1 MSFSGRSP
9 FEFTYKTTIAFIL
22 STFSEKFSIRRF
34 CFTKKDD
41 FGIIMIQA
49 SHGLRRTTMKD
60 ELYEKTEYALSLIRE
75 GNDAGVDLL
84 YSFMGKIMFMIARGV
99 VRDACLAEDVVQES
113 FLKIVKNIDRYKKG
127 TNAYSWVCRIVRNTA
142 LNALK
147 SSQNRPTE
155 DIDEFFGLSDGA
167 DLEEKTTTRLLA
179 EKLMNSLS
187 PPIVKQ
193 MIYMKYFLDMTVRE
207 IAKEIGKSKSYVAKE
222 ISKTEEF
229 MKKLL

>member
-1 MSFSGRSP
+1 M
-9 FEFTYKTTIAFIL
+9 
-22 STFSEKFSIRRF
+22 
-34 CFTKKDD
+34 
-41 FGIIMIQA
+41 
-49 SHGLRRTTMKD
+49 
-60 ELYEKTEYALSLIRE
+60 
-75 GNDAGVDLL
+75 
-84 YSFMGKIMFMIARGV
+84 
-99 VRDACLAEDVVQES
+99 
-113 FLKIVKNIDRYKKG
+113 
-127 TNAYSWVCRIVRNTA
+127 
-142 LNALK
+142 K